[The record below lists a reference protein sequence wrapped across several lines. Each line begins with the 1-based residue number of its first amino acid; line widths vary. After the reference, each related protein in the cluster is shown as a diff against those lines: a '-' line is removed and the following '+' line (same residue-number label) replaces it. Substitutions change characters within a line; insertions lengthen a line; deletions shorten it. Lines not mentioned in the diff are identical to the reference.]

1 MCHYNNPGPGLLV
14 CAIATILDL
23 QHGSNVKNV
32 TEEGRR
38 GGEGRGGKGREGD
51 QARFFTWMTVV
62 ICGVLR
68 VSSSDTSVL
77 LYWNISG

>member
-38 GGEGRGGKGREGD
+38 GEGED
-51 QARFFTWMTVV
+51 QARFFTWMHHK
-62 ICGVLR
+62 
-68 VSSSDTSVL
+68 
-77 LYWNISG
+77 

>member
-38 GGEGRGGKGREGD
+38 GGKGGKGRGP
-51 QARFFTWMTVV
+51 
-62 ICGVLR
+62 G
-68 VSSSDTSVL
+68 SVFYL
-77 LYWNISG
+77 DVELGP